1 MVISVVGRVAGR
13 GSICDRQGVTLTQL
27 GAFVLVA
34 RLGSVRAAADVLGV
48 TEPAVSRAL
57 AALRQHL
64 DDQLIVREGNAMR
77 LTESGNRLFGIASQ
91 MVALG
96 AEAEA
101 AVRAG
106 KGAPTPVRLLVT
118 DTIAEFIAA
127 PLLDAFGQRWAGTF
141 DPSSGVATVSEMRA
155 LLPNRLA
162 DMALGPDL
170 RADPALGLEC
180 EPVLRYRIVVVA
192 SPRLRPTGGPARWSW
207 LVGPSGADPDS
218 DIGRLLNSLRV
229 PESRVRVYPN
239 ETAAWA
245 AAADGAGVAPA
256 VATLV
261 AGQLRRGEL
270 TVLDTGRDP
279 VHGCWYATTL
289 APDRRSEAARCLR
302 NFLMTPA
309 AMQLMCAPGA
319 GVAPSRFRPP
329 VYVTIWS

>member
-1 MVISVVGRVAGR
+1 MVIWPVEGWRR
-13 GSICDRQGVTLTQL
+13 NGSTWDRRGVTLTQL

-64 DDQLIVREGNAMR
+64 DDPLIVREGNTMR
-77 LTESGNRLFGIASQ
+77 LTDSGGRLFGIASQ

-106 KGAPTPVRLLVT
+106 KGAAAPVRLLVT
-118 DTIAEFIAA
+118 DTIAEFVAS
-127 PLLDAFGQRWAGTF
+127 PLIDAFGQRWAGTF

-162 DMALGPDL
+162 DVALGPDL
-170 RADPALGLEC
+170 RADPGLGLTS

-192 SPRLRPTGGPARWSW
+192 SPRLRTTGGPARWAW
-207 LVGPSGADPDS
+207 LVGPSGTDPDS
-218 DIGRLLNSLRV
+218 DIGRLLRALRV
-229 PESRVRVYPN
+229 PDTRVRVFPN

-245 AAADGAGVAPA
+245 AAAGGAGVAPA

-261 AGQLRRGEL
+261 SGQLRRGEL
-270 TVLDTGRDP
+270 CVVDTGHRT
-279 VHGCWYATTL
+279 VTGCWYATTL

-302 NFLMTPA
+302 NFLSTPM
-309 AMQLMCAPGA
+309 AMQLMCAPGT